1 MHVHDSNNQPWWI
14 SEGNEPWVQPLVGYS
29 RPNLHCLWQTINKL
43 LLIWSV
49 SRIFFFYRTWKSD
62 ISLLVF
68 EFITLPTFIDGFSR
82 APLKFFFNR
91 DERFWKSSRDW
102 VGSHQ
107 WYCGN
112 VESSETDNAHLSPTL
127 EFSTSESFREIAT
140 QDRKCGVQNIDSF
153 ISLTLYMWSD

>member
-49 SRIFFFYRTWKSD
+49 SRIFFLPDLKIWHLPACIWIYYSSHIYWR
-62 ISLLVF
+62 VF
-68 EFITLPTFIDGFSR
+68 PSPF
-82 APLKFFFNR
+82 KVFFNR